1 MLECDCKLC
10 KVLEAT
16 ILDMSDCEDMEE
28 AVNYFEGVRHQDG
41 MVKTKEL
48 FDELSVNQL
57 AILFKLLI
65 DSNQLELVNNKI
77 RFLNQ
82 RGTE

>member
-16 ILDMSDCEDMEE
+16 ILNMSDCEDMEE
-28 AVNYFEGVRHQDG
+28 AVNYFEGVRHQDQ
-41 MVKTKEL
+41 MPRTKEL
-48 FDELSVNQL
+48 FDELSVSQL

-65 DSNQLELVNNKI
+65 DSNQLELVDNKL
-77 RFLNQ
+77 RFPGES
-82 RGTE
+82 RT